1 MHRIFKE
8 LGLGWGCFHLEAR
21 YDGEQWDLIE
31 INPRVG
37 GCLISPSVKA
47 LNGAASLL
55 ELWLDLLIASA
66 DKYSAVLEELGRK
79 FETLSYRTDG
89 TPSSGHAT
97 FFRAYFA
104 KPGKLEFVE
113 SREVEPAPIVRQ
125 LFLKA
130 GDEIAQSSRE
140 VFLGQLLWRVPRTQ
154 FEMQLPNLMHV
165 SARAIEVRYAKD
177 CQPNATTSNE
187 AIEKAL

>member
-1 MHRIFKE
+1 
-8 LGLGWGCFHLEAR
+8 
-21 YDGEQWDLIE
+21 
-31 INPRVG
+31 
-37 GCLISPSVKA
+37 
-47 LNGAASLL
+47 
-55 ELWLDLLIASA
+55 
-66 DKYSAVLEELGRK
+66 
-79 FETLSYRTDG
+79 
-89 TPSSGHAT
+89 
-97 FFRAYFA
+97 
-104 KPGKLEFVE
+104 LEFVE

-177 CQPNATTSNE
+177 CQPNATTYNE